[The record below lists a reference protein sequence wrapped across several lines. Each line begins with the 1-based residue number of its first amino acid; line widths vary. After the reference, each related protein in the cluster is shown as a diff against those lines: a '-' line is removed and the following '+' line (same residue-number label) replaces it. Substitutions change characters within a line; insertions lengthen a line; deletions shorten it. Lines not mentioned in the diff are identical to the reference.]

1 MTKVTHTIFGLR
13 AVIPEMERAFVL
25 KDGIFEA
32 ILGPGRHNI
41 GRLGNQARFDVR
53 AFHLSADPIH
63 SELLTSVLRNHKAA
77 ASEHLTEVETGA
89 DEMAIVSLDGAPA
102 FLVAPLSRKVVWT
115 DAGLWSVERVDLTDG
130 FIMTDAMSRRL
141 MTLRTDFI
149 KRFKVEHGQVGL
161 LHVDG
166 KMTSELAPGGH
177 AIWSFGKV
185 ITVKIVDTRETAL
198 DVTGQEILTKDRVSI
213 RANLSATF
221 KVVDPVLAVSAV
233 KDFVDTL
240 HRALGSA
247 FRRSLATK
255 TLDEVLAEKGA
266 VDAEAMAAVV
276 TELAAAGVK
285 VTHVTLKDIILPGEM
300 REILNT
306 VVLAEKEAEAGAI
319 RRKEDAAETRALLN
333 TAKVMADNPAMMRL
347 KELEALEAIS
357 DKVGTLTVH
366 SGTKGL
372 MEDLVSLSS
381 R

>member
-1 MTKVTHTIFGLR
+1 MTKVTHILFGLR
-13 AVIPEMERAFVL
+13 AVIPEMERAIVL

-32 ILGPGRHNI
+32 ILGPGRHTL
-41 GRLGNQARFDVR
+41 GRLGNQSRFDVR
-53 AFHLSADPIH
+53 PFHLTKDAVH
-63 SELLTSVLRNHKAA
+63 SELLTSVLRNHAEAA
-77 ASEHLTEVETGA
+77 AAHLTEIETSA

-102 FLVAPLSRKVVWT
+102 FLVPPLTRKIVWT
-115 DAGLWSVERVDLTDG
+115 DAGLWSVERVSLTEG

-166 KMTSELAPGGH
+166 KMVETLKPGGH
-177 AIWSFGKV
+177 AVWSFGKV
-185 ITVKIVDTRETAL
+185 ISVKIVDTRETAL

-221 KVVDPVLAVSAV
+221 KVVDPVLAVTAV

-276 TELAAAGVK
+276 AEMAAAGVK
-285 VTHVTLKDIILPGEM
+285 VSHVTLKDIILPGEM
-300 REILNT
+300 RDILNT
-306 VVLAEKEAEAGAI
+306 VVLAEKEAEAGVI
-319 RRKEDAAETRALLN
+319 RRREDAAETRALLN

-347 KELEALEAIS
+347 KEPSTQAQKA
-357 DKVGTLTVH
+357 
-366 SGTKGL
+366 
-372 MEDLVSLSS
+372 
-381 R
+381 